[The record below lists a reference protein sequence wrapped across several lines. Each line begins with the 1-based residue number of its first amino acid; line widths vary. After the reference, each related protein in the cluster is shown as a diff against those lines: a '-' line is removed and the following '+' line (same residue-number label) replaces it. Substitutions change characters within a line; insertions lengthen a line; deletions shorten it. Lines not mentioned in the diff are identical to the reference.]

1 MMKKQIFSVGFILA
15 FITPSMGQKQRTLM
29 DKFKFIPLENQHYSP
44 VIFYNENDTTL
55 LSSSSRVVQNES
67 PLDHYFL
74 GKQEVSN
81 AEYLLFERW
90 VMDSLF
96 RVSLFRSNLQDQNPW
111 GTYVNYTTRLKD
123 NVGYYKLN

>member
-90 VMDSLF
+90 V
-96 RVSLFRSNLQDQNPW
+96 NL
-111 GTYVNYTTRLKD
+111 GATTREFILYFSNKFSASGC
-123 NVGYYKLN
+123 VSR